1 MPLFSAHV
9 EKDGKTNC
17 PINIYFPVPGTDL
30 LLHPCHGPRAG
41 GLGGA
46 GVGPG
51 EAGVGGAGGMPGH
64 PGLDSSH
71 MPGSTVMF
79 NNVNSFYTPH
89 QPFNT
94 LPFSSYTVH
103 HPATVRPTSRDIDM
117 TGAGGQGAGA
127 AMRHPSGGS
136 VGSHTPPSPEDRA
149 YTRPTQALMD
159 RAGPGQRGSFT
170 EARTCSSVGSD
181 GQAGSSPGAGY
192 RLLQP
197 PSPASQKSPFDMTT
211 MGMNK
216 SLSSSYSSPSQ
227 VTSPGTGS
235 AFQRTGGQVI
245 TAARLSGSA
254 AYSIKQEPGSPASAG
269 ARPALVKTS
278 ASPSSPASPPP
289 VSGARLGAQGSN
301 GQGFTFPSPQANNNT
316 HPISPAAGPE
326 AASAAGPGVNNNN
339 SSNNNLPRPG
349 VSSKFRYPSGPST
362 VQTMSPGDSTT
373 SNSAMS
379 SREGT
384 PGPGPRPWCG
394 AEGASEVGPNTG
406 PAPNIDISNVTVKE
420 EFAPGPTPFSRA
432 YDHTVDDYTRRPSVN
447 LSYPPISSAGVSG
460 HSIDSY
466 SHLPSSGYPT
476 YHHAMPQQVSLPPG
490 RFHHPMRPG
499 PVHPGL
505 HGPASIPG
513 RPLSLP
519 GGGEVSLGSSHS
531 NVKIGRR
538 PAHLPKVLKFSDTT
552 LPHGWIRKLKQR
564 KHGKQAGRWDVYI
577 YSPCGVKFASR
588 KKLRNFFDKNNLQY
602 DPEDFDFTPYGRHIE
617 AGGGGSGHG
626 GSRHL
631 GSSSDSSSVGRSP
644 VSVASPTSYNT
655 PPGLHQDYK
664 PDFMGEIRVNDIQ
677 IWTGSWMGY

>member
-1 MPLFSAHV
+1 
-9 EKDGKTNC
+9 
-17 PINIYFPVPGTDL
+17 
-30 LLHPCHGPRAG
+30 
-41 GLGGA
+41 
-46 GVGPG
+46 
-51 EAGVGGAGGMPGH
+51 MPGH
-64 PGLDSSH
+64 PGLESSH

-117 TGAGGQGAGA
+117 TGSGGQGAGGA

-136 VGSHTPPSPEDRA
+136 VGSHTPPSPEERA
-149 YTRPTQALMD
+149 YSRPTQALLD
-159 RAGPGQRGSFT
+159 RAVPGQRGSFT
-170 EARTCSSVGSD
+170 EARTCNSVGSD

-211 MGMNK
+211 MGISK
-216 SLSSSYSSPSQ
+216 SLGSSYTSPSQ
-227 VTSPGTGS
+227 VSSPGTGS

-245 TAARLSGSA
+245 TAGSRVAGSA
-254 AYSIKQEPGSPASAG
+254 GYSIKQEPGSPASG
-269 ARPALVKTS
+269 PGSRPALVKTS
-278 ASPSSPASPPP
+278 ASPSSPASPPA
-289 VSGARLGAQGSN
+289 VSGARLGPGSN
-301 GQGFTFPSPQANNNT
+301 GAGQGFTFPSPQANNNT
-316 HPISPAAGPE
+316 GHPISPAAGPAE
-326 AASAAGPGVNNNN
+326 AATAAQGPVNNNSN

-394 AEGASEVGPNTG
+394 AEGASEVGPSTA
-406 PAPNIDISNVTVKE
+406 PAPNIDISSVTVKE
-420 EFAPGPTPFSRA
+420 EFVPGHNLVSRA
-432 YDHTVDDYTRRPSVN
+432 SVYDHSVDDYTRRPSVN

-460 HSIDSY
+460 HTIDTY
-466 SHLPSSGYPT
+466 SGYPT

-490 RFHHPMRPG
+490 RSPFHHPMRPG

-519 GGGEVSLGSSHS
+519 GGGEASLGSSHS

-552 LPHGWIRKLKQR
+552 LPHGWVRKLKQR

-631 GSSSDSSSVGRSP
+631 SSSDTSSVGRSP

-664 PDFMGEIRVNDIQ
+664 PDFMGKIDK
-677 IWTGSWMGY
+677 